1 MGIKTNAIHATQL
14 GVIAAL
20 VDGQVSQI
28 EKDTLVAKISE
39 RFRVDAEEVT
49 RLAEA
54 MVEMYRGLNIST
66 SPAIALR
73 YAVKSLDNLSTFDK
87 KTAFDIA
94 GEVIVSGGM
103 DELENGFLAQLKN
116 FSKV

>member
-20 VDGQVSQI
+20 VDGQVSQV
-28 EKDTLVAKISE
+28 EKDTLVAKVSE

-49 RLAEA
+49 RLAKG
-54 MVEMYRGLNIST
+54 MIEMYQELNIST
-66 SPAIALR
+66 SPAIALH

-87 KTAFDIA
+87 RTAFDIA
-94 GEVIVSGGM
+94 EQVIVSGGM
-103 DELENGFLAQLKN
+103 DGVEKSFLAQLKN
-116 FSKV
+116 FARV